1 MAITDSDRALLAG
14 QMHNAIARF
23 VAICAEDVPGLDG
36 ATFNYRID
44 IKQAN
49 GGTYPLIFRT
59 D

>member
-1 MAITDSDRALLAG
+1 MAG